1 MPKRR
6 YPASSGYSRRPAKRQ
21 RKATP
26 AFATAVPRGMS
37 IPGKSSTAVILNYT
51 DMNTF
56 NGAAGTT
63 AGRTYRLNSLFDPDQ
78 TGAGQQPSGFDQY
91 AALYTRYTVF
101 KAEVDAFF
109 SASDA
114 STITGSYSAGIFASN
129 SAQTALGLVDA
140 LARSDKLV
148 FGAASGGGQ
157 TTQRIRMSYYLPSI
171 AGRRYSIGDPDYSA
185 DVSTNPDNDVFLRV
199 WAGGADDTVDPAAVR
214 CLVRIRFYAV
224 FSEPKSLDES

>member
-21 RKATP
+21 RKAGP
-26 AFATAVPRGMS
+26 AIATAVPRGMS
-37 IPGKSSTAVILNYT
+37 IPGKSHTAVVLNYT
-51 DMNTF
+51 DMQTF
-56 NGAAGTT
+56 NGSAGST
-63 AGRTYRLNSLFDPDQ
+63 AGHTYRLNSLFDPDQ

-101 KAEVDAFF
+101 KADVEVMF
-109 SASDA
+109 SASDSA
-114 STITGSYSAGIFASN
+114 TITGSYSAGMFASN
-129 SAQTALGLVDA
+129 SVNTAAGLVNA

-157 TTQRIRMSYYLPSI
+157 TTQKLRMSYYLPAI

-199 WAGGADDTVDPAAVR
+199 WAGGSDDTVDPSAVR
-214 CLVRIRFYAV
+214 ALIRIRFYAV